1 MKKVAAIFAVVVLTF
16 GFISCDA
23 EATTQDEKAY
33 DVQACDDCE
42 VKHSTTGRD

>member
-23 EATTQDEKAY
+23 EATTQDDTVY
-33 DVQACDDCE
+33 DVQACTDCE
-42 VKHSTTGRD
+42 VKTNGKD